1 MIDTFFNTL
10 VSGELERAAEVVF
23 EWKAEVGG
31 QVGVWAAY
39 TCAVLFGLTVAQCMT
54 CNPGGGGVDRGDN
67 TVIRAATR
75 VGAYLS

>member
-1 MIDTFFNTL
+1 MIDTIFHTVGL
-10 VSGELERAAEVVF
+10 RELERAAEVVF

-54 CNPGGGGVDRGDN
+54 CPGGGRGVEE
-67 TVIRAATR
+67 TI
-75 VGAYLS
+75 

>member
-10 VSGELERAAEVVF
+10 GLRRAERAAEVVL

-39 TCAVLFGLTVAQCMT
+39 TCAVLFELTVAQCMT
-54 CNPGGGGVDRGDN
+54 CPPGRGGGRGDN
-67 TVIRAATR
+67 IVIRAATR